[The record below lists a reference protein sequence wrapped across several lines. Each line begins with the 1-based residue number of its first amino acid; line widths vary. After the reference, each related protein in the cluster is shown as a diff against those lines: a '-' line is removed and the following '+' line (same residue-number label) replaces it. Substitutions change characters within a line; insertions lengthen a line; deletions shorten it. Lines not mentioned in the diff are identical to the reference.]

1 MKWDSQENF
10 TNSTLVHVLSDFLCC
25 LRIIPF
31 PCCTHF
37 FWPKS
42 KLLEHWMYHWSFNFV
57 PLILLILIYQ
67 TFIIHLEQFSIL
79 SCRLSLQSYYYFV
92 KSHFVKTL
100 GSLSLGLY
108 CSVHTCVCSAQHCPL
123 AQALSSPLRAGIPP
137 YEDTWLSTL
146 SYQAC
151 ST

>member
-1 MKWDSQENF
+1 
-10 TNSTLVHVLSDFLCC
+10 
-25 LRIIPF
+25 
-31 PCCTHF
+31 
-37 FWPKS
+37 
-42 KLLEHWMYHWSFNFV
+42 MYHWNFNFV

-79 SCRLSLQSYYYFV
+79 SCRLLLQSYYYFV

-123 AQALSSPLRAGIPP
+123 AQALSSPLRAGIPS
-137 YEDTWLSTL
+137 YEDT
-146 SYQAC
+146 
-151 ST
+151 

>member
-42 KLLEHWMYHWSFNFV
+42 KLLEHWMYHWNFNFV

-100 GSLSLGLY
+100 GSLSLGHN
-108 CSVHTCVCSAQHCPL
+108 CSVHTCVCSALP
-123 AQALSSPLRAGIPP
+123 QALSSPLRAGIPS